1 MSWTTDIRVVIGLDF
16 GTTYSGFSLYHC
28 EAKDIGDIRVNSD
41 WPGRDGILK
50 TNTILQ
56 YKTAEFKEVD
66 SWGYKALY
74 SKPSRRS
81 RDDEA
86 RPIELFKLY
95 LGNCLEK
102 YRPKLP
108 EPLTYKKAITDYL
121 YEMGKLAKE
130 NVHKFWPGIDF
141 MENVL
146 IVLTIPAE
154 YSENDKA
161 IMRDCIYNA
170 KLINNKFS
178 EKLQITTEPE
188 AAAIYCLYSS
198 LKEHKLTKSGTNFMV
213 VDCGGG
219 TVDLTTRKL
228 LEENQLGEVTER
240 AGDFCGSTF
249 IDNKF
254 IELLKSEVG
263 ESAMDSLINKH
274 YGQFQNL
281 IQEFCQN
288 VKLPFTGDD
297 PDFIYEIDLE
307 AVASALLDYVTGSE
321 KDLMEEKE
329 WMITLNCDIIKS
341 MFDSIIVRIFEMI
354 RIQLKNS
361 EKCSAIFLVGGF
373 GQSKYLQK
381 EIKKEFSHL
390 VENISIPNQPIA
402 AVVRG
407 AAIYGKSLYESKNLK
422 NMNNSKCVI
431 ATRVLKYTF
440 GIKVSPLWEY
450 GDPSDRL
457 TSDGRIH
464 KFRCIAERETNATT
478 DQEYIVEDL
487 VPISPDQTEMSFDIY
502 YTKEQSAVYCD
513 EPGMKLLGE
522 LLISLPDVH
531 LGTNRPCTFC
541 LSFGDMEIKAR
552 AFNQINGQNYQTKFE
567 LNELSDLNELN
578 GF

>member
-1 MSWTTDIRVVIGLDF
+1 MSWATDIRVVIGLDF
-16 GTTYSGFSLYHC
+16 GTTYSGFSSYHC
-28 EAKDIGDIRVNSD
+28 GEDIGDIRVNDD
-41 WPGRDGILK
+41 WPGRGGVLK

-56 YKTAEFKEVD
+56 YETDDFKKVD

-74 SKPSRRS
+74 SKPSKRS
-81 RDDEA
+81 TVEA

-95 LGNCLEK
+95 LGNCLDK
-102 YRPKLP
+102 FKPKLP

-121 YEMGKLAKE
+121 CEMGKLIKKTVDK
-130 NVHKFWPGIDF
+130 NWPGIDF
-141 MENVL
+141 VENVL
-146 IVLTIPAE
+146 LVLTIPAE

-161 IMRDCIYNA
+161 IMRECAYKAD
-170 KLINNKFS
+170 LINNKFS
-178 EKLQITTEPE
+178 EKLQFTTEPE
-188 AAAIYCLYSS
+188 AAAIYCMYSS
-198 LKEHKLTKSGTNFMV
+198 IKEYKLTKPGTNFMV

-249 IDNKF
+249 IDKKF
-254 IELLKSEVG
+254 IELLEREVG
-263 ESAMDSLINKH
+263 KPAIDLFINKH
-274 YGQFQNL
+274 YGQLQHL

-288 VKLPFTGDD
+288 VKLPFTGDNS
-297 PDFIYEIDLE
+297 DFSYDFDLE
-307 AVASALLDYVTGSE
+307 SVTPGLLKCVTGSE
-321 KDLMEEKE
+321 KDSMKEKE
-329 WMITLNCDIIKS
+329 WVFTLDFDTIKS
-341 MFDSIIVRIFEMI
+341 MFDPIIDRIFEMI

-381 EIKKEFSHL
+381 KVEKEFGKL

-402 AVVRG
+402 AVMRG

-450 GDPSDRL
+450 GDPPDRL
-457 TSDGRIH
+457 TSNGRIH
-464 KFRCIAERETNATT
+464 KFRCIAERETNSTT
-478 DQEYIVEDL
+478 DQEFIVEDL
-487 VPISPDQTEMSFDIY
+487 VPISTDQTEMSFDIY
-502 YTKEQSAVYCD
+502 YTKEQNPVYCD

-541 LSFGDMEIKAR
+541 LSFGDMEIKVR

-567 LNELSDLNELN
+567 LNELSELN
-578 GF
+578 D